1 MAIKF
6 LAGINLEKNEL
17 QNARIQNLASAP
29 SSPVEGQIYYNTT
42 NNVLQYYDDA
52 GWETISASSGTVTS
66 VSGGTGLT
74 GTVTSTGSINVDYSG
89 TDNIVLAATEATGAA
104 PTDGSSILISD
115 DSDNV
120 VKYVN
125 IQDLPFSNNSGTV
138 TSVGLTAGSLI
149 DISGGPITSSGNIT
163 VNVDLSELTD
173 MTAAMVAAD
182 EFVVLDGTAQRRKAA
197 SEIPLSIF
205 NNDSGFITGNQS
217 ITFTGDVT
225 GSGTTSVALTIASSA
240 VEASMLNNNVISG
253 KTALT
258 SGLASTDELMV
269 SDGGTIKRMD
279 VSVLETYMQDN
290 LTFTTNTDTDVSVS
304 NLETR
309 LGEIDS
315 NVTIGNSS
323 SVQVSTAGPLV
334 VEGNLTVNGTTTTVN
349 STTIAIDDHHF
360 KVATDNNGSTNDF
373 GYYGRYGATAEYAG
387 LTFDTSAEEWTLYH
401 SNATEPGNTTF
412 TPDTKA
418 TLNVDRMKAV
428 SLNINGTAV
437 TATAAEINKIDG
449 FTGTHLDLN
458 YAKDLRATGVT
469 TSEFDKLDGLTSTT
483 TELNTAT
490 DGSTSRGTTA
500 LADGD
505 GFVHNDNGTMRQTNV
520 TKIVD
525 YVDSKQ
531 NWVGTLSG
539 DGSATTY
546 TMTHN
551 LNSRDVIVQVV
562 DYGNA
567 GSGAT
572 YETVMV
578 ETKRNGVNT
587 VQVIFATAPTTSEDY
602 RVLVTKVV

>member
-42 NNVLQYYDDA
+42 NNVLQYYDNA

-66 VSGGTGLT
+66 VSGGAGLT
-74 GTVTSTGSINVDYSG
+74 GTVTSTGSIDVDYAG
-89 TDNIVLAATEATGAA
+89 TDNIILAATEATGTAIPLTA
-104 PTDGSSILISD
+104 SILYSNG
-115 DSDNV
+115 SNNV
-120 VKYVN
+120 VYGDVD
-125 IQDLPFSNNSGTV
+125 DLPFSNNSGTV
-138 TSVGLTAGSLI
+138 TSVGITAGSLI
-149 DISGGPITSSGNIT
+149 DVSGGPITSSGNIT

-173 MTAAMVAAD
+173 MTATMAGTD
-182 EFVVLDGTAQRRKAA
+182 EFVVLDASAQRRKAA
-197 SEIPLSIF
+197 NEIGLSIF
-205 NNDSGFITGNQS
+205 NNDSGFITGNQT
-217 ITFTGDVT
+217 ITLSGDLT
-225 GSGTTSVALTIASSA
+225 GSGTTSINATIASGA
-240 VEASMLNNNVISG
+240 VEASMLNNNIISG

-258 SGLASTDELMV
+258 SGLASTDELLV
-269 SDGGTIKRMD
+269 SDAGTVKRMD
-279 VSVLETYMQDN
+279 VSVLESYMQSN

-309 LGEIDS
+309 LGQIDS

-323 SVQVSTAGPLV
+323 SVAVSTAGSLT

-349 STTIAIDDHHF
+349 STTIAIDDHHM
-360 KVATDNNGSTNDF
+360 KVATDNNSATNDF

-418 TLNVDRMKAV
+418 SLNVDRIKAV
-428 SLNINGTAV
+428 SLNLNGTAV
-437 TATAAEINKIDG
+437 TATAAE
-449 FTGTHLDLN
+449 LN
-458 YAKDLRATGVT
+458 IMDGVT
-469 TSEFDKLDGLTSTT
+469 ATTAEINKLDGIGTLSGSNTGDEPNASTT
-483 TELNTAT
+483 VRGIVELATNTETTTGT
-490 DGSTSRGTTA
+490 DTSRATTPA
-500 LADGD
+500 GVKAA
-505 GFVHNDNGTMRQTNV
+505 
-520 TKIVD
+520 VD
-525 YVDSKQ
+525 ARS
-531 NWVGTLSG
+531 WVGTLSG
-539 DGSATTY
+539 DGSTTAHV
-546 TMTHN
+546 MTHS
-551 LNSRDVIVQVV
+551 LGSRDVIVQVV

-578 ETKRNGVNT
+578 DVTRSSTNAVT
-587 VQVIFATAPTTSEDY
+587 VTFATAPTTSEDY

>member
-42 NNVLQYYDDA
+42 SNALQYYDNA
-52 GWETISASSGTVTS
+52 GWETISVASGTVTS

-74 GTVTSTGSINVDYSG
+74 GTVTSSGSIDVDYAG
-89 TDNIVLAATEATGAA
+89 TDNIILSAANNAGSTMEDGFKILAS
-104 PTDGSSILISD
+104 PTDNAVGYY
-115 DSDNV
+115 NV
-120 VKYVN
+120 S
-125 IQDLPFSNNSGTV
+125 DLPFSNNSGTV
-138 TSVGLTAGSLI
+138 TSVGVSAGNGL
-149 DISGGPITSSGNIT
+149 SGGGTVTTSGTISLAL
-163 VNVDLSELTD
+163 DLSEFTD
-173 MTAAMVAAD
+173 MTATMVGSD
-182 EFVVLDGTAQRRKAA
+182 EFIVLDASAERRKAA
-197 SEIPLSIF
+197 NEIGLSIF

-217 ITFTGDVT
+217 ITLSGDLT
-225 GSGTTSVALTIASSA
+225 GSGTTSINATIASAA
-240 VEASMLNNNVISG
+240 VEASMLNNNIISG

-258 SGLASTDELMV
+258 SGLASTDELMI
-269 SDGGTIKRMD
+269 SDAGTVKRMD
-279 VSVLETYMQDN
+279 VSVLESYMQSN

-309 LGEIDS
+309 LGQIDS

-323 SVQVSTAGPLV
+323 AVQVSTAGSLT

-349 STTIAIDDHHF
+349 STTIAIDDHHM
-360 KVATDNNGSTNDF
+360 KVATDNNSATNDF

-418 TLNVDRMKAV
+418 SLNVDRIKAV
-428 SLNINGTAV
+428 SLNLNGTAV
-437 TATAAEINKIDG
+437 SATAAE
-449 FTGTHLDLN
+449 LN
-458 YAKDLRATGVT
+458 IMDGVT
-469 TSEFDKLDGLTSTT
+469 ATTAEINKLDGIGTLSGSNTGDEPNASSTVRGIVELATNSETT
-483 TELNTAT
+483 TGT
-490 DGSTSRGTTA
+490 DTSRATTPA
-500 LADGD
+500 
-505 GFVHNDNGTMRQTNV
+505 NV
-520 TKIVD
+520 KAAID
-525 YVDSKQ
+525 ARS
-531 NWVGTLSG
+531 WVGTLSG
-539 DGSATTY
+539 DGTT
-546 TMTHN
+546 TAHVMTHS
-551 LNSRDVIVQVV
+551 LGSRDVIVQVV

-578 ETKRNGVNT
+578 DVTRTSTNAVT
-587 VQVIFATAPTTSEDY
+587 VTFATAPTTSEDY

>member
-89 TDNIVLAATEATGAA
+89 TDNIILSATDGTGATLDTGDTILFSA
-104 PTDGSSILISD
+104 TD
-115 DSDNV
+115 NT
-120 VKYVN
+120 VKYANVS
-125 IQDLPFSNNSGTV
+125 DLPFSNNSGTV
-138 TSVGLTAGSLI
+138 TSVGLTAGNLI
-149 DISGGPITSSGNIT
+149 DVSGGPITSSGNIT

-173 MTAAMVAAD
+173 MTAAMVGAD
-182 EFVVLDGTAQRRKAA
+182 EFVVLDGSAQRRKAA
-197 SEIPLSIF
+197 NEINLSIF

-225 GSGTTSVALTIASSA
+225 GSGTTSVALTIASAA

-360 KVATDNNGSTNDF
+360 KVATDNNTSTNDF

-401 SNATEPGNTTF
+401 SNATEPSNTTF

-418 TLNVDRMKAV
+418 TLNVDRLKAV

-437 TATAAEINKIDG
+437 TSTAAEINKLDG
-449 FTGTHLDLN
+449 FTGVVADLN

-546 TMTHN
+546 EMTHN

>member
-42 NNVLQYYDDA
+42 NNVLQYYDNA

-89 TDNIVLAATEATGAA
+89 TDNIILSASAAIGTILDGGDKIMYSA
-104 PTDGSSILISD
+104 TDGT
-115 DSDNV
+115 
-120 VKYVN
+120 VKYGEVD
-125 IQDLPFSNNSGTV
+125 DLPFSNNSGTV

-149 DISGGPITSSGNIT
+149 DISGSTITTSGSFT

-173 MTAAMVAAD
+173 MTASMAGTD
-182 EFVVLDGTAQRRKAA
+182 EFVVLDASAQRRKAA
-197 SEIPLSIF
+197 NEIGLSIF
-205 NNDSGFITGNQS
+205 NNDSGFITGNQT
-217 ITFTGDVT
+217 ITLSGDLT
-225 GSGTTSVALTIASSA
+225 GSGTTSINATIASSA
-240 VEASMLNNNVISG
+240 VEASMLNNNIISG

-258 SGLASTDELMV
+258 SGLASTDELLV
-269 SDGGTIKRMD
+269 SDAGTVKRMD
-279 VSVLETYMQDN
+279 VSVLESYMQSN
-290 LTFTTNTDTDVSVS
+290 LTFTTNTDTDVSES
-304 NLETR
+304 NLITR
-309 LGEIDS
+309 LGEIGS
-315 NVTIGNSS
+315 NVTIGESS
-323 SVQVSTAGPLV
+323 SVVVSTAGNLT

-349 STTIAIDDHHF
+349 STTIAIDDHHM
-360 KVATDNNGSTNDF
+360 KVATDNNTSTNDF

-418 TLNVDRMKAV
+418 SLNVDRLKAV
-428 SLNINGTAV
+428 SLNLNGTAV
-437 TATAAEINKIDG
+437 TATAAE
-449 FTGTHLDLN
+449 LN
-458 YAKDLRATGVT
+458 IMDGVT
-469 TSEFDKLDGLTSTT
+469 ATTAEINKLDGIGTLSGSNTGDEPNASSTT
-483 TELNTAT
+483 RGIVELAT
-490 DGSTSRGTTA
+490 NSETTTGTDTSRATTPA
-500 LADGD
+500 
-505 GFVHNDNGTMRQTNV
+505 NV
-520 TKIVD
+520 KAAID
-525 YVDSKQ
+525 ARS
-531 NWVGTLSG
+531 WVGTLSG
-539 DGSATTY
+539 DGSTTAHV
-546 TMTHN
+546 MTHS
-551 LNSRDVIVQVV
+551 LGSRDVIVQVV

-578 ETKRNGVNT
+578 DVTRSSTNAVT
-587 VQVIFATAPTTSEDY
+587 VTFAIAPTTSEDY